1 MGQPGPAG
9 YTLKD
14 QDPVVDHKDHQDSTG
29 CKVVPRLLQL
39 TAPGEVAPP
48 LHAFVDSWFLQ
59 AGRALLPKG
68 LCRLPEDRK
77 GPEGDF
83 QRASR
88 LLAGYHVVIPLVHT
102 RRQAEGARAAP
113 PIKTGIPS
121 PSPSLP
127 ALRRLRLDS
136 GARRCPRTAM

>member
-1 MGQPGPAG
+1 M
-9 YTLKD
+9 
-14 QDPVVDHKDHQDSTG
+14 VDHKDHQESTG
-29 CKVVPRLLQL
+29 CKVVRQQTPWMALTTM
-39 TAPGEVAPP
+39 TAPGGSTW
-48 LHAFVDSWFLQ
+48 LHPCMRSVDNWFLQ

-68 LCRLPEDRK
+68 LCRLPEGLK
-77 GPEGDF
+77 GPEGRHGEF

-113 PIKTGIPS
+113 PIKTGIASPS

-127 ALRRLRLDS
+127 
-136 GARRCPRTAM
+136 